1 MTDIQPAS
9 SPTDRG
15 PAWAKAR
22 VCVVLPTY
30 NEADNLPAMVAA
42 LLAQPLEGLQI
53 EVVDDESP
61 DGTGQVADRLAKHHA
76 GRIHVLHRSGKR
88 GLGRAYVDGFT
99 VALASGADYVIQ
111 MDADFSHDPNDIPR
125 LLEAVQN
132 ADVAVG
138 SRYVQG
144 GVLDQ
149 EWSWWRR
156 FLSWFANTVWTQTLL
171 GLTVR
176 DTTAGFKCWRRATL
190 EGIGL
195 DRVQSNGYVFQVEMS
210 YMTEH
215 LGYKVVEVPIFFE
228 DRRVGRSKMTNGV
241 KFEAAWRTLEISW
254 RYRKLQRVSSNSPQ
268 ILADSLA
275 SQTPGAETTGM
286 S

>member
-1 MTDIQPAS
+1 MTDIQPAPQ
-9 SPTDRG
+9 SPGRSPD
-15 PAWAKAR
+15 WAAAPI
-22 VCVVLPTY
+22 CVVLPTY

-42 LLAQPLEGLQI
+42 LLALPLQQLHI
-53 EVVDDESP
+53 RVIDDESP
-61 DGTGQVADRLAKHHA
+61 DGTGEAADRLAKRHP
-76 GRIHVLHRSGKR
+76 GRVSVLHRTGKR

-99 VALASGADYVIQ
+99 AALASDAEYIVQ
-111 MDADFSHDPNDIPR
+111 MDADFSHDPNDVPR
-125 LLEAVQN
+125 LVEAVQD

-138 SRYVQG
+138 SRYVEG

-195 DRVQSNGYVFQVEMS
+195 NRIESNGYVFQVEMS
-210 YMTEH
+210 FLAER

-228 DRRVGRSKMTNGV
+228 DRRVGRSKMTTGV
-241 KFEAAWRTLEISW
+241 KLEAAWRTLEIRW
-254 RYRKLQRVSSNSPQ
+254 RHRNVKRSASVSIQKPP
-268 ILADSLA
+268 ASLPA
-275 SQTPGAETTGM
+275 TAPEPKTSGW